1 MITRLNIRGF
11 RGVERAALGYG
22 HIAAIKADLG
32 KDVFEALTFLR
43 MAITTGGGDA
53 HIYIDRAGGALRHPR
68 LADSDDVT
76 IEAIASDGGR
86 FKASVDK
93 ECAIAIEAE
102 GKGGLHE
109 YRMPARQ
116 LRGQEENVKR
126 ARTVCGDMLV
136 SALFCARVYDF
147 SFGRYLG
154 IQSDMH
160 DNRRLHPEGKNLS
173 SWIYLMQKT
182 QPDTL
187 KALNCEIRGV
197 IPGVFQMES
206 EEDEYGRLRLKYRER
221 GYGPLFDAMGGLSE
235 SARRY
240 IAVASLVIADGDMR
254 EPLYLLDKPFEG
266 ISEAGVKSLKALM
279 YDRANSRDERS
290 QIFFAAR

>member
-11 RGVERAALGYG
+11 RSVERAALGYG
-22 HIAAIKADLG
+22 HIAAIKEDVG
-32 KDVFEALTFLR
+32 KDILEALVFLR
-43 MAITTGGGDA
+43 TAITGGGADA
-53 HIYIDRAGGALRHPR
+53 HFYIDRVGDAFRHEH
-68 LADSDDVT
+68 LADSDDVMV
-76 IEAIASDGGR
+76 EAIASDGGR
-86 FKASVDK
+86 FRASVNK

-102 GKGGLHE
+102 GKGGSHE
-109 YRMPARQ
+109 YRMPPRQ

-126 ARTVCGDMLV
+126 ARTVCGDMLA
-136 SALFCARVYDF
+136 SALSCARVYDF

-160 DNRRLHPEGKNLS
+160 DNHWLHPEGKNLS

-182 QPDTL
+182 RPDTL
-187 KALNCEIRGV
+187 NSLNREIRGV
-197 IPGVFQMES
+197 APAVFQMES

-254 EPLYLLDKPFEG
+254 EPLYLLDRPFEG

-290 QIFFAAR
+290 QILITVG